1 MVRAHFCFSIVFLLM
16 VTGNHEALAFE
27 KSQTHHACAAIADS
41 TERLA
46 CFDKSFPPGPLAA
59 AALIESSRQNF
70 GLTEKKQD
78 ANVAQQ
84 IDAALL
90 AVTYAKGGLRIF
102 ELDNGQVWRETE
114 ANRMG
119 TVKKGDKIIVRKG
132 ALSSFLLITPSDVS
146 LRVKRVK

>member
-1 MVRAHFCFSIVFLLM
+1 MFRALFCFTATCLLM
-16 VTGNHEALAFE
+16 AAGSHQASASE
-27 KSQTHHACAAIADS
+27 KPQTSHPCAAVTDS
-41 TERLA
+41 VERLA
-46 CFDKSFPPGPLAA
+46 CYDKSFPPGPLAA
-59 AALIESSRQNF
+59 AALMESSRQNF

-84 IDAALL
+84 IDAALV
-90 AVTYAKGGLRIF
+90 AVTYAKGGQRIF